1 MTRRGLLLTLAASA
15 LLAGCGGEP
24 PAPFPPLAFDY
35 LPKLHLNVATVDV
48 ETAPGFNAAPQGTP
62 VDELAPEAPADLL
75 RRMAEERLLPV
86 GGGLADQ
93 PVQHLQ
99 VAVADPVL
107 VDRHR
112 RRHAHVHGRACVQGR
127 NSDGAL

>member
-86 GGGLADQ
+86 GGS
-93 PVQHLQ
+93 
-99 VAVADPVL
+99 
-107 VDRHR
+107 
-112 RRHAHVHGRACVQGR
+112 GRALMTIETASAR
-127 NSDGAL
+127 